1 MIFYIIYLVL
11 SPGIWILLHTVG
23 WLVPKIRN
31 HLTHQYPT
39 LLKVKHKIAQ
49 DRRRVVLFHAASAG
63 EFEQLKPVLK
73 KMDRSKYLLVQS
85 FFSPTIF
92 AKESKS
98 PLFDTCCYHPFDFPW
113 SAWFF
118 FKLIKPDYYIIT
130 RHDIWPNHVF
140 IAKKMGI
147 QVVLINANLHERSA
161 RLKIVSR
168 SANRWVFSL
177 FDKILTGSQ
186 RLKENL
192 KILAP
197 EEKIHIVGDTRFD
210 QVMER
215 KSDNHRQLLPDTFLT
230 SQNIIFGSVIPSDK
244 EIIARTIS
252 DYFPQG
258 ISSLETKNMRLI
270 IVPHETD
277 EETLQLWENVL
288 LSQNINSVRFDD
300 FDGLQDSRAV
310 IVNTVGIL
318 ADLYKY
324 ASIAYVGAGFGAGV
338 HSVIEPAVHGCV
350 VVFGPNIHILDEAV
364 DLFKEKIGFMVKT
377 NEDFARLLTMLENL
391 DILKSYQEKTL
402 HYVKS
407 RPLSSHRIISLIFG
421 ENEN

>member
-1 MIFYIIYLVL
+1 
-11 SPGIWILLHTVG
+11 
-23 WLVPKIRN
+23 
-31 HLTHQYPT
+31 
-39 LLKVKHKIAQ
+39 
-49 DRRRVVLFHAASAG
+49 
-63 EFEQLKPVLK
+63 
-73 KMDRSKYLLVQS
+73 
-85 FFSPTIF
+85 
-92 AKESKS
+92 
-98 PLFDTCCYHPFDFPW
+98 
-113 SAWFF
+113 
-118 FKLIKPDYYIIT
+118 
-130 RHDIWPNHVF
+130 
-140 IAKKMGI
+140 MGI